1 MAETRN
7 TDTTSAETLSA
18 GMQIEAKDIYT
29 KKEVNNLI
37 EDPTYNTPS
46 ACVGYGL
53 DVLGGY

>member
-1 MAETRN
+1 MAETEN
-7 TDTTSAETLSA
+7 TGTTSAETLIT
-18 GMQIEAKDIYT
+18 GMRIETKDIYT

-46 ACVGYGL
+46 ACVGYGQ